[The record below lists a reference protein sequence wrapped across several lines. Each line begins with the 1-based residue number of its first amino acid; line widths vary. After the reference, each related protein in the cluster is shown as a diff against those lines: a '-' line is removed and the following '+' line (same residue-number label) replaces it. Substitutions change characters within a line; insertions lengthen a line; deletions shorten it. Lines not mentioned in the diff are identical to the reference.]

1 MNGSA
6 VSSLLA
12 AATSNPSKFKR
23 HMKALLLLIPIA
35 SLGCAPAP
43 QMDTGKQPSAAPWAW
58 REDTLRVRV
67 DRKRE
72 RVWVLTLDRVDV
84 YDSRERTLLRRI
96 VLPGWSVADSVGA
109 PDMVL
114 DQSGA
119 AIISHNVEPRFWR
132 IDGTSFTLREHEV
145 RLLEH
150 EDLAIGFSTLTLAPE
165 GALVAVDAF
174 AGASWRIDLRS
185 GSAHKVPLR

>member
-1 MNGSA
+1 
-6 VSSLLA
+6 
-12 AATSNPSKFKR
+12 
-23 HMKALLLLIPIA
+23 MKALLLLIPIA

-43 QMDTGKQPSAAPWAW
+43 QVDTGKQQIAAPWAW

-72 RVWVLTLDRVDV
+72 RVWLLTLDRVEI
-84 YDSRERTLLRRI
+84 YDSRKRTLLRRI
-96 VLPGWSVADSVGA
+96 LLPGWSVADSVGA

-119 AIISHNVEPRFWR
+119 AIISHNVEPRFWL
-132 IDGTSFTLREHEV
+132 IDGESFGLREQEI

-150 EDLAIGFSTLTLAPE
+150 ENLAIGFSMLTLAPE
-165 GALVAVDAF
+165 GDLVAIDAF
-174 AGASWRIDLRS
+174 AGASWRIDLRN
-185 GSAHKVPLR
+185 GSAQKVHFRSSDGRGLPR